1 MKLSFRN
8 RIALFTAVAAAAT
21 IGLVFLVVYGVVYV
35 TAYNH
40 LDDDIRQEKEEVL
53 SNLRWTGDSIIIESM
68 PEWEE
73 KEHNQIEVNPV
84 FLQVV
89 SKEGKLRFRTSNLQ
103 NDILLFDPNLSEEN
117 FFNSNIG
124 DQRIRQGQ
132 FPIINE
138 SNAVIGHLTVGISQE
153 ESAVVLH
160 NLRNTLWIAF
170 PLLLIVLFAATALA
184 ASKGI
189 APVKKLI
196 QAASGISE
204 ANIDSRLPL
213 PENKDEIYQ
222 LATTINELLQRVE
235 SGIQREKQ
243 FTADASHEIRTPLTA
258 IRGTLEVLL
267 RKQREPAL
275 YEEKISRVIHEVDRL
290 NAMLDQLL
298 QLARLESGHIPIN
311 RTPVT
316 MDACFR
322 TLADKWQPRLQEKNM
337 ELRLQIP
344 PAATLATDSA
354 LLNIILDNLLGNAIK
369 YGNPGGHIDCIW
381 QPEKA
386 SLIIRDNGPGISPEQ
401 LPHIFD
407 RFYRA
412 DDSRSSAV
420 PGAGLGLSIAKKLAD
435 LLGIRLSV
443 SSREGE
449 GTAFMLDFSSETV
462 IGVA

>member
-21 IGLVFLVVYGVVYV
+21 LGLVFLVVYGVVYL

-53 SNLRWTGDSIIIESM
+53 NNLRWTGDSIIIESM

-73 KEHNQIEVNPV
+73 KEHMQIEVNPV

-89 SKEGKLRFRTSNLQ
+89 NRAGKLRFRTSNLQ
-103 NDILLFDPNLSEEN
+103 NDILLFDPNLSEEDY
-117 FFNSNIG
+117 FNSKIG

-132 FPIINE
+132 FPIKNE

-153 ESAVVLH
+153 ESALVLH

-170 PLLLIVLFAATALA
+170 PLLLIVLFAATSFA

-196 QAASGISE
+196 RAASGISE

-222 LATTINELLQRVE
+222 LATTINELLYRIE
-235 SGIQREKQ
+235 SGMQREKQ

-267 RKQREPAL
+267 RKQRTSEQ
-275 YEEKISRVIHEVDRL
+275 YEGKISRVIAEVDRL

-298 QLARLESGHIPIN
+298 QLARLESGHVPIN
-311 RTPVT
+311 RTPVAL
-316 MDACFR
+316 DVFSH
-322 TLADKWQPRLQEKNM
+322 TLADQWQPRLQEKNM
-337 ELRLQIP
+337 ELRLHIP
-344 PAATLATDSA
+344 PAVILTTDEA

-369 YGNPGGHIDCIW
+369 YGYSGGHIDCIW
-381 QPEKA
+381 QPENA
-386 SLIIRDNGPGISPEQ
+386 SLIIRDQGPGIAPEQ
-401 LPHIFD
+401 LPHIFS

-412 DDSRSSAV
+412 DDSRSNTV

-435 LLGIRLSV
+435 LLGIGLSV

-449 GTAFMLDFSSETV
+449 GTAFVLDFPSETV
-462 IGVA
+462 